1 MGCSTRNAKVVA
13 ISLGSLQRLIGI
25 KAVPGSMIPAIVSI
39 MGDSLSQG
47 VDIQLKVLQTLL
59 SLLTNYPDVHDELLG
74 DVSKSGTFSLAKL
87 KYDFLGPSSLL
98 SVTRLPDRCCFLD
111 RGRNPSS
118 AGYVCLRQGCRS

>member
-25 KAVPGSMIPAIVSI
+25 RAVPGSMIPAIVSI

-74 DVSKSGTFSLAKL
+74 DVSKSEPALLPELKL
-87 KYDFLGPSSLL
+87 RLSGSSALL
-98 SVTRLPDRCCFLD
+98 SAARLPHRCCFLN
-111 RGRNPSS
+111 GGSNPSPT
-118 AGYVCLRQGCRS
+118 GHVCLRQGRRS